1 MAARPC
7 LLGAGAGNRGGTSSA
22 RVCRYSAC
30 RPRDQRDPPR
40 EQKCIRAAEKIG
52 ERFEREYDV
61 DGNPILI
68 YGITR

>member
-1 MAARPC
+1 MLEYAVTLHADHVISVIHPE
-7 LLGAGAGNRGGTSSA
+7 NR
-22 RVCRYSAC
+22 
-30 RPRDQRDPPR
+30 Q
-40 EQKCIRAAEKIG
+40 CIRAAEKIG